1 LGFSLGLFSNE
12 RCYRYIQFGGMN
24 MALYLC
30 RWGNGDFSIVQASNK
45 EHAIEMLDEVAN
57 AEGMPLYAI
66 KEFMVHFQLTDEG
79 TIELE
84 EFGDDFSEY
93 VLNRVHPILANLHI
107 SPYDASAKNKAKIR
121 AAVQAERIRLKRKP
135 APEPDTEIGK
145 RIKAQ
150 IDMPTSLINRHVQI
164 KTREVLLKAKPKG
177 KPN

>member
-1 LGFSLGLFSNE
+1 
-12 RCYRYIQFGGMN
+12 MN

-30 RWGNGDFSIVQASNK
+30 RWENGDFSIVQANNK

-66 KEFMVHFQLTDEG
+66 REFMVHFRLTDEG

-93 VLNRVHPILANLHI
+93 ILDRVHPILGKMHI
-107 SPYDASAKNKAKIR
+107 SPPDASAKNKDEIR
-121 AAVQAERIRLKRKP
+121 AAVQAERVRLKSKSVS
-135 APEPDTEIGK
+135 EPDTEIGK

-150 IDMPTSLINRHVQI
+150 TDMPTSLINRHVQSRA
-164 KTREVLLKAKPKG
+164 REVLLKTKPKG
-177 KPN
+177 RPS

>member
-1 LGFSLGLFSNE
+1 LPVLGFFLGLFSNE

-57 AEGMPLYAI
+57 AEGVPLYAI
-66 KEFMVHFQLTDEG
+66 KEFMVHFRLTDEG

-84 EFGDDFSEY
+84 EFGDGFSEY
-93 VLNRVHPILANLHI
+93 VLNRVHPILGNLHI

-121 AAVQAERIRLKRKP
+121 AAVQAEKQVSARTIHGDW
-135 APEPDTEIGK
+135 EENQGPDRYADVCNQQACSK
-145 RIKAQ
+145 Q
-150 IDMPTSLINRHVQI
+150 S
-164 KTREVLLKAKPKG
+164 
-177 KPN
+177 